1 MMAAEKELKTKPV
14 AEMDTDVELISE
26 VVDEKDVIHLKK
38 PLPNGN
44 TQLIFDFDRVNGY
57 TLLKCEKQAKKEDSA
72 ISYLPFSQVY
82 QAFVAAAAAKVKY
95 DDILNLDGADFIAVT
110 TRVQGFLMNV
120 GR

>member
-1 MMAAEKELKTKPV
+1 MATENEVKTKPDADLV
-14 AEMDTDVELISE
+14 ADVGLVPE